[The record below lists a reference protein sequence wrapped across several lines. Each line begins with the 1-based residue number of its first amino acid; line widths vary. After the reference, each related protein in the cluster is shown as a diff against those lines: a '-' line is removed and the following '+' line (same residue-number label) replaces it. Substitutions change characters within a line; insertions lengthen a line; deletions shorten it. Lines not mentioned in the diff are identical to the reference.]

1 MSEISVVVVG
11 STSISSVVG
20 NGDTVK
26 INVGD
31 QAIGGGNGAAA
42 TVEVVSV
49 TSLAPTQAATVVNSG
64 TAYAAKLDFG
74 IPRGAAGAAG
84 PANSLSIGSVSTGTT
99 AAVTISG
106 NAPSQSLSFVL
117 QAGPQGPT
125 GPANS
130 LSIGSVTT
138 GATAA
143 VSISGN
149 APSQSLS
156 FVLPQGPTGPANS
169 LTVGS
174 VTTTA
179 SNTASVSI
187 TGSAPSQVISFVV
200 PRGPQGD
207 TGPAT
212 VIQTGSVTTGEPGTN
227 AAVST
232 ATNGNTVTL
241 SFTIPRGSPGS
252 VNLADETPQPLGAS
266 ASAGSAQS
274 AARADH
280 IHAAPTSFPFGSL
293 TGVPASFVPS
303 AHTHAISAVSGLQD
317 ALDAKQPAGA
327 YLTLVNNLVPSANL
341 PSFVDDVI
349 DVGGTLP
356 ATGDVGKIYVVSSGG
371 STNKIFRWSGSAFIE
386 ISPSPGST
394 DSVAEGANNLY
405 FTSARASAAAP
416 VQSVANRTGTIT
428 LTRSDVGLANVPN
441 TDATLRSNHTGT
453 QTASTISDF
462 AAEAA
467 KYGPVVSVAGR
478 TGTITLAQLASSGTA
493 SSSTFLRGD
502 GAWAAAGGGGSGNIA
517 EYATA
522 SSFPATGASATL
534 YVATDESRVYRW
546 DSSGSTYIELGT
558 SGGTSET
565 ADGGDYTGVFGTYA
579 AAPTGVSGTGI
590 SSTVSLSWTAPASNG
605 GSAITDYT
613 VQYSANSGSTWT
625 TFARAASASTSATVT
640 GLTRGTAYIFRVA
653 AVNALGNGAFSAASS
668 AITPPV
674 NATAP
679 GQPTNVAGTADD
691 GQAFLAW
698 TAPNDGDSAI
708 TDYTVQYSSNG
719 GTSWTTFSD
728 GVSIATSATVTGLT
742 NGTAYV
748 FRVAATNA
756 IGTGSYSVASSAV
769 TPSRGVSVAFLANTD
784 NFAAAQYSANAA
796 NIGGTVSSPR
806 SGQYVSRDFWGTI
819 TFARAGSASISYGLS
834 GSLTNSAVSVADGN
848 RVEVAGT
855 TSITRTVSAGQS
867 LEFLGRVGTIVEG
880 SFFISVSF
888 TPS

>member
-1 MSEISVVVVG
+1 M
-11 STSISSVVG
+11 
-20 NGDTVK
+20 
-26 INVGD
+26 
-31 QAIGGGNGAAA
+31 
-42 TVEVVSV
+42 
-49 TSLAPTQAATVVNSG
+49 
-64 TAYAAKLDFG
+64 
-74 IPRGAAGAAG
+74 
-84 PANSLSIGSVSTGTT
+84 
-99 AAVTISG
+99 
-106 NAPSQSLSFVL
+106 
-117 QAGPQGPT
+117 
-125 GPANS
+125 
-130 LSIGSVTT
+130 
-138 GATAA
+138 
-143 VSISGN
+143 
-149 APSQSLS
+149 
-156 FVLPQGPTGPANS
+156 
-169 LTVGS
+169 
-174 VTTTA
+174 
-179 SNTASVSI
+179 
-187 TGSAPSQVISFVV
+187 
-200 PRGPQGD
+200 
-207 TGPAT
+207 
-212 VIQTGSVTTGEPGTN
+212 
-227 AAVST
+227 
-232 ATNGNTVTL
+232 
-241 SFTIPRGSPGS
+241 
-252 VNLADETPQPLGAS
+252 
-266 ASAGSAQS
+266 
-274 AARADH
+274 
-280 IHAAPTSFPFGSL
+280 
-293 TGVPASFVPS
+293 
-303 AHTHAISAVSGLQD
+303 
-317 ALDAKQPAGA
+317 
-327 YLTLVNNLVPSANL
+327 
-341 PSFVDDVI
+341 
-349 DVGGTLP
+349 
-356 ATGDVGKIYVVSSGG
+356 
-371 STNKIFRWSGSAFIE
+371 
-386 ISPSPGST
+386 
-394 DSVAEGANNLY
+394 
-405 FTSARASAAAP
+405 
-416 VQSVANRTGTIT
+416 
-428 LTRSDVGLANVPN
+428 
-441 TDATLRSNHTGT
+441 
-453 QTASTISDF
+453 
-462 AAEAA
+462 
-467 KYGPVVSVAGR
+467 VSVAGR

-748 FRVAATNA
+748 FRVSATNS

-769 TPSRGVSVAFLANTD
+769 TPSRGVSVAFSSNTD

-796 NIGGTVSSPR
+796 NIGGTVSSPAT
-806 SGQYVSRDFWGTI
+806 GQFVAKGFVGTI
-819 TFARAGSASISYGLS
+819 TFARAGSANISYGLS
-834 GSLTNSAVSVADGN
+834 GNLTNSSVSVADGN

-867 LEFLGRVGTIVEG
+867 LGFSGQVGTNIESG
-880 SFFISVSF
+880 ASFSISVSF